1 MALSCLP
8 SKNNNEG
15 KVDGIIVLYRLYSFY
30 RWISMMQESTT
41 AWCALIS
48 VTMSDVRSSTGT
60 ICLWWSHSDTHTLL
74 SVIWSCQA
82 SLQRLTDL
90 STLLLAHLNYALE
103 TVIGNN
109 EQIEQVLLILILA
122 HLFSYPSIQLVITC
136 FYRYYCKSTMVLEVC
151 WELRFILIQYSMLY
165 FIIWVINMGYSN
177 ILNSLTSRH

>member
-1 MALSCLP
+1 MELSCLP
-8 SKNNNEG
+8 SIRKLNNETVYSR
-15 KVDGIIVLYRLYSFY
+15 VDVSITQYQHWSCY

-41 AWCALIS
+41 AWCALSS
-48 VTMSDVRSSTGT
+48 VLISDVRISPGT
-60 ICLWWSHSDTHTLL
+60 ICLW
-74 SVIWSCQA
+74 
-82 SLQRLTDL
+82 RDL
-90 STLLLAHLNYALE
+90 STPLLAHLHYALE
-103 TVIGNN
+103 TVIENN
-109 EQIEQVLLILILA
+109 EQMEQVLKPYQLLCMLLILILA